1 MEIVYLDELFALNL
15 VVDYFLLLAT
25 AKICALPF
33 TRVRFALAAALGA
46 GWSCFALVPSL
57 AFLGTAPMRG
67 VLALAMSLAAFGAER
82 RLLRCFFAFLGVS
95 ALFGGAVYAAGLH
108 RGIAQTGGALTRVD
122 MRVLALSFA
131 ACWALV
137 SLVFR
142 RSAENARR
150 VVREMTVERGGASV
164 SLRALEDTGNGLYD
178 PVTGRAAFVAEAD
191 AVAALFP
198 ADAAAW
204 LRAPPVD
211 AIGHIPGARLIPCA
225 GVCGE
230 GLLLAFRPDRV
241 TVDGVTRRDL
251 LAAVCPRP
259 LGGDGSYEAIL

>member
-15 VVDYFLLLAT
+15 VIDYFLLLAT
-25 AKICALPF
+25 AKICGLPF
-33 TRVRFALAAALGA
+33 TRGRFALAAALGA
-46 GWSCFALVPSL
+46 GWSCLSLVPAC
-57 AFLGTAPMRG
+57 AFLGAAPMRA

-82 RLLRCFFAFLGVS
+82 RLFRCFFAFLGVS

-108 RGIAQTGGALTRVD
+108 RGIGQTGGALTRVD

-131 ACWALV
+131 VCWALV

-142 RSAENARR
+142 RSAANARD
-150 VVREMTVERGGASV
+150 VVRNVTVERGGATV
-164 SLRALEDTGNGLYD
+164 RLRALEDTGNGLYD
-178 PVTGRAAFVAEAD
+178 PITGRAAFVAEAD
-191 AVAALFP
+191 AVAPLFP

-204 LRAPPVD
+204 LRAPPAD
-211 AIGHIPGARLIPCA
+211 ACPHIPGTRLIPCA

-241 TVDGVTRRDL
+241 TVDGVPRSDL
-251 LAAVCPRP
+251 LAAVSPRP
-259 LGGDGSYEAIL
+259 LGGDGRFEAIL